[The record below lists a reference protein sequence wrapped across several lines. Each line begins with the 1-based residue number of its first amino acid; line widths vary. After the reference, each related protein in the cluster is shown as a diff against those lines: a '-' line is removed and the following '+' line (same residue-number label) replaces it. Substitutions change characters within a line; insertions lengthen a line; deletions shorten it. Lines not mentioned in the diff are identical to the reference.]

1 MLNIDVLYNISMT
14 CIDYQKYRRSDMSL
28 NYIFRRRSIR
38 KYTDEPV
45 SNEKIKSILEAAMA
59 APSAHNYKPWHFI
72 VIKNRSKL
80 DHIADI
86 HPYGKMLYHASLA
99 IAVCGNKKISPDL
112 WIQDCSA
119 VTENILLALPELGL
133 GGVWLGCYPIDS
145 RKNAVKELLSLP
157 DEIEL
162 LSIIAIGYPAEDKKA
177 RTQFDEKCIHYEKW

>member
-1 MLNIDVLYNISMT
+1 MLNINVLYNISAA

-38 KYTDEPV
+38 KYTDKPV

-86 HPYGKMLYHASLA
+86 HP
-99 IAVCGNKKISPDL
+99 
-112 WIQDCSA
+112 
-119 VTENILLALPELGL
+119 
-133 GGVWLGCYPIDS
+133 
-145 RKNAVKELLSLP
+145 
-157 DEIEL
+157 
-162 LSIIAIGYPAEDKKA
+162 
-177 RTQFDEKCIHYEKW
+177 

>member
-1 MLNIDVLYNISMT
+1 
-14 CIDYQKYRRSDMSL
+14 MSL

-38 KYTDEPV
+38 KYTDKPV
-45 SNEKIKSILEAAMA
+45 NNEKIKSILEAAMA

-99 IAVCGNKKISPDL
+99 IAVCGNKKGSPDL

-119 VTENILLALPELGL
+119 ATENILLALPELGL

-162 LSIIAIGYPAEDKKA
+162 LSIIAIGYPAEDKKP